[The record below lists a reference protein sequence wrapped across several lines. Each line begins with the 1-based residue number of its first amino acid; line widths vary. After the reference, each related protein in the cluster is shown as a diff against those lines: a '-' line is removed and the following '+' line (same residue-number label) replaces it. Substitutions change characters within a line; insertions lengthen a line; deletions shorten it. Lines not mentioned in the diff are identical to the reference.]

1 MKILSYSPSNCIAI
15 PLNPINGRAGRPSP
29 EEVDLN
35 IKEKLK
41 EFLMSEGFQEACQ
54 RILKNVIL
62 KDERAV

>member
-41 EFLMSEGFQEACQ
+41 DF
-54 RILKNVIL
+54 
-62 KDERAV
+62 